1 MGKHQIQLKK
11 ELLYQSGSI
20 QETET
25 TQYYTKYSHAR
36 QNIYILF
43 QLLNAGSQAELFRQ
57 EIEGGFFAE
66 ADSLKGKTYDIEDDS
81 KKESSQKHRD
91 LLMSSGNQMCP
102 THAQSL

>member
-1 MGKHQIQLKK
+1 MLAAKLN
-11 ELLYQSGSI
+11 YSGR
-20 QETET
+20 
-25 TQYYTKYSHAR
+25 KLR
-36 QNIYILF
+36 
-43 QLLNAGSQAELFRQ
+43 
-57 EIEGGFFAE
+57 GFFAE